1 MAGRATKL
9 AIFLSAVCWVVA
21 GCGALDAASDGAAP
35 VRHVVCTSTA
45 GICSASIMRSKPR
58 EMFLSADGSLY
69 VRRIVWTGWGATSAT
84 GRGTASADNCSPNCA
99 QGTYHSYPAVIT
111 VSDPRPWHR
120 IIAYARVRASVA
132 AIRYRYAFT
141 RGLIPAA
148 GQTPRPAS
156 TPSSPPAI
164 SASLLSTSCKLGYA
178 NGGTFEPNTAA
189 NWDAYP
195 GYSAE
200 MITLTNVGTSGVT
213 LQGFKTQTT
222 WRGQVVAAHQISSA
236 PNLPEFLT
244 PGQTYSTLIEFSS
257 LSGDVTV
264 TENTYLHSQ
273 CAVATWYHS

>member
-1 MAGRATKL
+1 MAIPFPRAAHQTQLKG
-9 AIFLSAVCWVVA
+9 VA
-21 GCGALDAASDGAAP
+21 
-35 VRHVVCTSTA
+35 
-45 GICSASIMRSKPR
+45 
-58 EMFLSADGSLY
+58 ADGRTSDEAGHIPL
-69 VRRIVWTGWGATSAT
+69 RRLLGGCWLRRT
-84 GRGTASADNCSPNCA
+84 GRRQRWRCTCATRGVHIDRRYLQCFDYAQQAERDVPVGRWEPLRQAHRLDWLGCHFRHWAGHRIGDNCSPNCA

-244 PGQTYSTLIEFSS
+244 PGQTYS
-257 LSGDVTV
+257 
-264 TENTYLHSQ
+264 N
-273 CAVATWYHS
+273 